1 MKDHGYFAVG
11 TDKDGNVL
19 TSKKIPSDPGAIID
33 VLSEVLELIEMLR
46 ADVIQML
53 EDNDI

>member
-1 MKDHGYFAVG
+1 MKAQ
-11 TDKDGNVL
+11 
-19 TSKKIPSDPGAIID
+19 SDTGAIIY
-33 VLSEVLELIEMLR
+33 VLSEVLELVETLR

>member
-1 MKDHGYFAVG
+1 
-11 TDKDGNVL
+11 L
-19 TSKKIPSDPGAIID
+19 TKAKADPGAILD

-46 ADVIQML
+46 EDVIKML

>member
-1 MKDHGYFAVG
+1 MQAPRD
-11 TDKDGNVL
+11 
-19 TSKKIPSDPGAIID
+19 SGAIID
-33 VLSEVLELIEMLR
+33 VLSEVLELVETLR

>member
-1 MKDHGYFAVG
+1 MDLKAP
-11 TDKDGNVL
+11 K
-19 TSKKIPSDPGAIID
+19 DPGAILD
-33 VLSEVLELIEMLR
+33 VLSEVLELVEMLR

>member
-1 MKDHGYFAVG
+1 MQAKKD
-11 TDKDGNVL
+11 T
-19 TSKKIPSDPGAIID
+19 GAIID
-33 VLSEVLELIEMLR
+33 VLSEILELVETLR

>member
-1 MKDHGYFAVG
+1 
-11 TDKDGNVL
+11 L
-19 TSKKIPSDPGAIID
+19 SSKAPADPGAILD
-33 VLSEVLELIEMLR
+33 VLSEVLELVEMLR